1 MATVYPGALDDFTN
15 PTASDSLNDPTVPH
29 ATQHADANDAI
40 EAIQATLGIDPQ
52 GTESTVDARIGALET
67 TVDTETT
74 GLVDRVDALETT
86 VDTETTGLVD
96 RVDALETSVDTETTG
111 LLDRVDALETS
122 VDTET
127 TGLLDRVD
135 VLEGIGL
142 DPLGEDLALNI
153 AQITADAGDE
163 LVAGEAAGE
172 VDDSAV
178 ATYFKFTIDSVEYG
192 IPAYAI
198 NPPE

>member
-111 LLDRVDALETS
+111 LLDRVD
-122 VDTET
+122 
-127 TGLLDRVD
+127 

-142 DPLGEDLALNI
+142 DPLGEDLSLNI

>member
-67 TVDTETT
+67 TVDTAST
-74 GLVDRVDALETT
+74 GLVDRVDALET
-86 VDTETTGLVD
+86 GL
-96 RVDALETSVDTETTG
+96 G
-111 LLDRVDALETS
+111 
-122 VDTET
+122 
-127 TGLLDRVD
+127 
-135 VLEGIGL
+135 
-142 DPLGEDLALNI
+142 DPVGSDLALNI
-153 AQITADAGDE
+153 AQVTADAADE

-172 VDDSAV
+172 VDDTAV
-178 ATYFKFTIDSVEYG
+178 ATYFKFTIDNVEYG

>member
-1 MATVYPGALDDFTN
+1 MASLYPGALDDFTN
-15 PTASDSLNDPTVPH
+15 PTATDSLNDPTVPH

-52 GTESTVDARIGALET
+52 GTEATVDARIG
-67 TVDTETT
+67 
-74 GLVDRVDALETT
+74 ALETT

-111 LLDRVDALETS
+111 LLDRVD
-122 VDTET
+122 
-127 TGLLDRVD
+127 

-142 DPLGEDLALNI
+142 DPLGEDLSLNI

>member
-40 EAIQATLGIDPQ
+40 EAIQATLGVDPQ
-52 GTESTVDARIGALET
+52 GTESTVGDRIGALET
-67 TVDTETT
+67 TVDAETT
-74 GLVDRVDALETT
+74 GLVDRVDALET
-86 VDTETTGLVD
+86 GL
-96 RVDALETSVDTETTG
+96 G
-111 LLDRVDALETS
+111 
-122 VDTET
+122 
-127 TGLLDRVD
+127 
-135 VLEGIGL
+135 
-142 DPLGEDLALNI
+142 DPVGSDLALNI
-153 AQITADAGDE
+153 AQVTADAADE

>member
-74 GLVDRVDALETT
+74 GLVDRVDALET
-86 VDTETTGLVD
+86 
-96 RVDALETSVDTETTG
+96 
-111 LLDRVDALETS
+111 S

-142 DPLGEDLALNI
+142 DPLGEDLTLNI

>member
-52 GTESTVDARIGALET
+52 GTEATVDARIGALET
-67 TVDTETT
+67 TVDTAST
-74 GLVDRVDALETT
+74 GLVDRVDALET
-86 VDTETTGLVD
+86 GL
-96 RVDALETSVDTETTG
+96 G
-111 LLDRVDALETS
+111 
-122 VDTET
+122 
-127 TGLLDRVD
+127 
-135 VLEGIGL
+135 
-142 DPLGEDLALNI
+142 DPVGSDLALNI
-153 AQITADAGDE
+153 AQVTADAADE

-172 VDDSAV
+172 VDDTAV
-178 ATYFKFTIDSVEYG
+178 ATYFKFTIDNVEYG

-198 NPPE
+198 NPSA

>member
-74 GLVDRVDALETT
+74 GLVDRVDALE
-86 VDTETTGLVD
+86 DS
-96 RVDALETSVDTETTG
+96 VDAETTG
-111 LLDRVDALETS
+111 LLDRVDALET
-122 VDTET
+122 
-127 TGLLDRVD
+127 GL
-135 VLEGIGL
+135 G
-142 DPLGEDLALNI
+142 DPVGSDLALNI
-153 AQITADAGDE
+153 AQVTADAADE
-163 LVAGEAAGE
+163 LVAGETAGE

>member
-1 MATVYPGALDDFTN
+1 MASSYPGALDSFTN
-15 PTASDSLNDPTVPH
+15 PTATDSLNDPTVPH

-52 GTESTVDARIGALET
+52 GTEATVDARIG
-67 TVDTETT
+67 
-74 GLVDRVDALETT
+74 ALETT

-111 LLDRVDALETS
+111 LLDRVDAIE
-122 VDTET
+122 
-127 TGLLDRVD
+127 TGL
-135 VLEGIGL
+135 G
-142 DPLGEDLALNI
+142 DPVGSDLALNI
-153 AQITADAGDE
+153 AQVTADSGDE
-163 LVAGEAAGE
+163 LVAGTDPGE
-172 VDDSAV
+172 VDDDAV

-198 NPPE
+198 NPVV